1 MKPFFVLRL
10 KRACFRRAVPGVF
23 DFAHK
28 TYGEF
33 LAARYLSTMKM
44 PEAQLES
51 LLSLMDR
58 TPPQYVPQLHEVV
71 AWLASFDDAVF
82 ERVMAREPEIL
93 LAADLPAEDG
103 ATRARIVDA
112 ILART
117 QAGAISYDR
126 RRDLATQLNRLNH
139 GDLAA
144 QLTVPLRLRALSS
157 LGLRVDAGYA
167 VCRLNMAGANARLK
181 PLAFSSPTDDP
192 SDELRGL
199 GMRATWPDTMTA
211 SELFNALRPPLRSNF
226 SGSYSG
232 FFRSQRIAEQLAPGD
247 LPEALTW
254 VAQQQLD
261 DDFWRPLSRVWGE
274 IVTRV
279 FREGDTTLLR
289 QLAPIVYRAY
299 HDFRCPFFAEPG
311 EETFGSS
318 NDTTAVN
325 RLIEGNVEARR
336 ILISEIVQAMPADTT
351 FHLLAHSD
359 CPLAR
364 ESDFVWLLERSCS
377 ATGDESVAWAKLARR
392 VMSWTGTE
400 HLDAWLEMSARCPAV
415 AAVLDYP
422 RVIEIESVDGRRA
435 KGGAPERT
443 ETTSTGDPGPYRT
456 RGPSGTHQSCRLAG
470 SIVVLA
476 LICLAILFSCAGS
489 IIRSFVATTYHVGL
503 LRHAAIAGFASK
515 IEPAVF
521 SCAATS
527 LAFSGAVRS

>member
-1 MKPFFVLRL
+1 MIRSIVRKLKIANVEHDNKAPPHTKNFFSISFPLRGGGAGRNVNSASGRFVRSQEAVRHYQLVPLLRTDVALAARAASVDAEAFLAQVDGRNAQALACNSLTLRLLLNVFSSTGFPTSSLQLLERGLLALCEPAQSRRDHRTATPYTASQLLAVASRVGALSLLSGHAVVDTENDTGTPRAGIAMNDLLGGDEPVGDSKITVDEAVLRAASETGL
-10 KRACFRRAVPGVF
+10 FSARGAGRF

-144 QLTVPLRLRALSS
+144 QLTVPLRLRALSDATREIALTIAEQCHALDVAHAAADIALDPSES

-199 GMRATWPDTMTA
+199 GMRATWPDTI
-211 SELFNALRPPLRSNF
+211 PP
-226 SGSYSG
+226 
-232 FFRSQRIAEQLAPGD
+232 Q
-247 LPEALTW
+247 
-254 VAQQQLD
+254 
-261 DDFWRPLSRVWGE
+261 
-274 IVTRV
+274 
-279 FREGDTTLLR
+279 
-289 QLAPIVYRAY
+289 
-299 HDFRCPFFAEPG
+299 
-311 EETFGSS
+311 
-318 NDTTAVN
+318 
-325 RLIEGNVEARR
+325 
-336 ILISEIVQAMPADTT
+336 
-351 FHLLAHSD
+351 
-359 CPLAR
+359 
-364 ESDFVWLLERSCS
+364 SCS
-377 ATGDESVAWAKLARR
+377 
-392 VMSWTGTE
+392 
-400 HLDAWLEMSARCPAV
+400 
-415 AAVLDYP
+415 
-422 RVIEIESVDGRRA
+422 
-435 KGGAPERT
+435 
-443 ETTSTGDPGPYRT
+443 T
-456 RGPSGTHQSCRLAG
+456 RS
-470 SIVVLA
+470 
-476 LICLAILFSCAGS
+476 
-489 IIRSFVATTYHVGL
+489 GL
-503 LRHAAIAGFASK
+503 LS
-515 IEPAVF
+515 
-521 SCAATS
+521 AATS
-527 LAFSGAVRS
+527 AEAIPGFFAVSGLQSSLHLEISRKR